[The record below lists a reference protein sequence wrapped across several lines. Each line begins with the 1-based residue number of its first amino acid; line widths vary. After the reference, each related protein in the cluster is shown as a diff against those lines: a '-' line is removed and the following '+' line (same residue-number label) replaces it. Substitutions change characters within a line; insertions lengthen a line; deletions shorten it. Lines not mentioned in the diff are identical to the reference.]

1 MGSLVKKSSE
11 YRRGKTRRIQTV
23 VLREIKR
30 MYKKGM
36 SCRDIHEKLDLGIS
50 PSSVTRICRRMGVM
64 RTHKQAGTLAKDKI
78 EQGQIKYFV
87 GRARALGMLRPVVEK
102 VKK

>member
-1 MGSLVKKSSE
+1 MGLLVSKSNE
-11 YRRGKTRRIQTV
+11 YRRGKTRRIQTGI
-23 VLREIKR
+23 LREIKR

-50 PSSVTRICRRMGVM
+50 HSSVTRICRRIGVI
-64 RTHKQAGTLAKDKI
+64 RTHKQAGNLAKNKI

-87 GRARALGMLRPVVEK
+87 GRARELGILPPVTEK